1 MPTIREV
8 LLQEEIKKVARA
20 LRDYVEKTILPEI
33 YAKRNVVMN
42 DKSGIYEPGF
52 IKGYLASSNSIID
65 FLERECEENKEL

>member
-42 DKSGIYEPGF
+42 DKSGLYAPDF
-52 IKGYLASSNSIID
+52 IKGYLASSNSLID
-65 FLERECEENKEL
+65 FLERECEENKEA